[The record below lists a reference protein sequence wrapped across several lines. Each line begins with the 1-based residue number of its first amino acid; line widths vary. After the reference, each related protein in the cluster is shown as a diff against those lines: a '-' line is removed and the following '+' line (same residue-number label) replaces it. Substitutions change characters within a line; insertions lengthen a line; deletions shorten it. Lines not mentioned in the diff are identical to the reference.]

1 MDKPSMSIRIRLSA
15 MMFLQYMM
23 FAVWWVPLAAYLKN
37 LEFTPTSQAWILSVM
52 PLGCLMAPVF
62 CMVADR
68 HFASQKV
75 LTVLN
80 FGCAALFFLGA
91 RQTSPTAMF
100 VFLLLAMFCYMPTW
114 SLTNA
119 IAMANYPPDKFPQI
133 RVFGSIGWV
142 ACAVFSLVAAT
153 SLFKNKAIDGTVIPL
168 YCGAATALV
177 AALINLTLPNTPP
190 PAKGKEASLVD
201 ALGLRALTL
210 LKDCN
215 FLLFIVISLLVMT
228 PFTLYFSLGSQF
240 FESQGFKQVTATMN
254 LGQLVEIFLML
265 LVPLALLRFGV
276 KWTMAAGLAALAIR
290 YFALWG
296 GVAADQVFLYYIA
309 ILVHGIIF
317 GFFFVGGQVY
327 VDKKAPPEIRAQA
340 QGLIVLICFGLGML
354 IGTFVNVRLIA
365 RYTTDGVCN
374 WNPVFVINALV
385 SAILVVALCALFRD
399 DIKQTAETESAE
411 KGPQA

>member
-1 MDKPSMSIRIRLSA
+1 MDKPSTSIRIRLSV

-37 LEFTPTSQAWILSVM
+37 AGIDGTYKAWILSVM
-52 PLGCLMAPVF
+52 PLGCLLAPVF

-80 FGCAALFFLGA
+80 FGCALLFFLGA
-91 RQTSPTAMF
+91 RQTSPAAMF
-100 VFLLLAMFCYMPTW
+100 VILLLAMICYMPTW

-119 IAMANYPPDKFPQI
+119 IAMANYPSEKFPQI

-153 SLFKNKAIDGTVIPL
+153 SRFGGKTIDGTAIPL

-177 AALINLTLPNTPP
+177 AALLNLTLPNTPP
-190 PAKGKEASLVD
+190 PAKGKEASIVD

-210 LKDCN
+210 LKDRN
-215 FLLFIVISLLVMT
+215 FAMFILISMFVMI
-228 PFTLYFSLGSQF
+228 PFTMYFSLGSQF

-254 LGQLVEIFLML
+254 LGQFVEIFLML

-276 KWTMAAGLAALAIR
+276 KWTMVAGLGALAIR

-296 GVAADQVFLYYIA
+296 GIAADQTSLYYIA
-309 ILVHGIIF
+309 ILVHGVIF

-340 QGLIVLICFGLGML
+340 QGLIVLICFGVGML
-354 IGTFVNVRLIA
+354 IGTFVNVELIE
-365 RYTTDGVCN
+365 RYTTDGICN
-374 WNPVFVINALV
+374 WKPVFVINALV
-385 SAILVVALCALFRD
+385 SAVLVVALCALFRD
-399 DIKQTAETESAE
+399 DTKQTPKTESADQ
-411 KGPQA
+411 GSQA

>member
-1 MDKPSMSIRIRLSA
+1 MDKPSTSIRIRLSI

-23 FAVWWVPLAAYLKN
+23 FAVWWVPLAAYLTNMEIEGAYK
-37 LEFTPTSQAWILSVM
+37 AWILSVM
-52 PLGCLMAPVF
+52 PLGCLLAPVF

-68 HFASQKV
+68 HFASQKI

-80 FGCAALFFLGA
+80 FGCALLFFLGA
-91 RQTSPTAMF
+91 RQTNPAAMF
-100 VFLLLAMFCYMPTW
+100 VILLLAMICYMPTW

-119 IAMANYPPDKFPQI
+119 IAMSNYPSEKFPQI

-153 SLFKNKAIDGTVIPL
+153 SVFGKKIIDGTAIPL

-177 AALINLTLPNTPP
+177 AALLNLTLPNTPP
-190 PAKGKEASLVD
+190 PAKGKEASIVD

-210 LKDCN
+210 LKDRN
-215 FLLFIVISLLVMT
+215 FAIFILISMLVMI
-228 PFTLYFSLGSQF
+228 PFTMYFSLGSQF

-254 LGQLVEIFLML
+254 LGQFVEIFLML
-265 LVPLALLRFGV
+265 LVPLALLKFGV
-276 KWTMAAGLAALAIR
+276 KWTMVAGLVALAVR

-296 GVAADQVFLYYIA
+296 GVAADQTFLYYIA

-340 QGLIVLICFGLGML
+340 QGLIVLICFGVGML
-354 IGTFVNVRLIA
+354 IGTFFNVELIE

-374 WNPVFVINALV
+374 WNPVFVINALI
-385 SAILVVALCALFRD
+385 SAVLVVALCALFRD
-399 DIKQTAETESAE
+399 DAKKASETASA
-411 KGPQA
+411 

>member
-37 LEFTPTSQAWILSVM
+37 MQVSDTYQFWILSVM

-75 LTVLN
+75 LTALN
-80 FGCAALFFLGA
+80 FCCAVLFFLGA
-91 RQTSPTAMF
+91 RQTSPGAMF
-100 VFLLLAMFCYMPTW
+100 VFLLLAMICYMPTW

-119 IAMANYPPDKFPQI
+119 IAMANYPSDKFPQI

-142 ACAVFSLVAAT
+142 ACAAFSLIAAT
-153 SLFKNKAIDGTVIPL
+153 SLFGKKTIDGTRIPL

-177 AALINLTLPNTPP
+177 AAMLNLTLPNTPP
-190 PAKGKEASLVD
+190 PAKGKKASVVD

-210 LKDCN
+210 LKDRN
-215 FLLFIVISLLVMT
+215 FAIFIFISMFVMI
-228 PFTLYFSLGSQF
+228 PFTMYFSLGSQF

-254 LGQLVEIFLML
+254 LGQFVEIFLML
-265 LVPLALLRFGV
+265 LVPLALAKLGV

-290 YFALWG
+290 YFALWA
-296 GVAADQVFLYYIA
+296 GVVADQTFLYYIA

-327 VDKKAPPEIRAQA
+327 VDKKAPPELRAQA
-340 QGLIVLICFGLGML
+340 QGLIVLICFGVGML

-365 RYTTDGVCN
+365 HYTTDGVCN
-374 WNPVFVINALV
+374 WSPVFMINA
-385 SAILVVALCALFRD
+385 ILTVVMLVALLVLFKND
-399 DIKQTAETESAE
+399 AKEDAAQPA
-411 KGPQA
+411 